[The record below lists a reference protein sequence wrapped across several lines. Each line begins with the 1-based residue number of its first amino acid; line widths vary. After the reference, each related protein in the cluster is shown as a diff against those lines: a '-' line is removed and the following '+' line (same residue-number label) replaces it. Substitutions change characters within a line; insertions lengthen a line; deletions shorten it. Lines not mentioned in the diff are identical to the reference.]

1 MVVEEDKPNKSA
13 KYVAWQG
20 GDNLRKKIRQGRENS
35 IGFNCVGV
43 TITDKS
49 STEKAAFQ

>member
-20 GDNLRKKIRQGRENS
+20 GDNLRKKNQTGKR
-35 IGFNCVGV
+35 
-43 TITDKS
+43 K
-49 STEKAAFQ
+49 